1 MKRMYLFVSSA
12 LFSMALVGCGG
23 ENDQASSDV
32 SEVQEDVVSN
42 DADDNFEESD
52 DVTFMMPSPIQV
64 ADLLNSSGLVWTD
77 GITHNPENFSR
88 YTTEVKRS
96 LNFGIYSMDLA
107 YSVLNNRATESEQY
121 LNAVR
126 NLALET
132 GLDEIF
138 NSEDLVNR
146 FEANMGNKDS
156 IFPLLFEIH
165 ERTEMVLA
173 DQEDKHKTVIHFAGA
188 WSEGMYLGTKTAVD
202 RNNTELGTAVVNQM
216 VILEN
221 IIKGLESYP
230 DQNAEITAFTV
241 QLKGVLDTY
250 YNFESVK
257 NNEDKE
263 YLDPTLTSEELN
275 ILKDKIVSLRQSIVN
290 A

>member
-42 DADDNFEESD
+42 DADDDFEESD